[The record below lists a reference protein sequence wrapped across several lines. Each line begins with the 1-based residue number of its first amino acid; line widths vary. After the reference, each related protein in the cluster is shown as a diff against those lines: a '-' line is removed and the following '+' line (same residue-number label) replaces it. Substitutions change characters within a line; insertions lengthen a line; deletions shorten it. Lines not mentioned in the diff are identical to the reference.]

1 MRKAFELLI
10 YYLKGMVVSVSALLF
25 CIMMSKA
32 FGSEII
38 ADIWVTKFALTRGI
52 QHEKAKLEAGGK
64 VAFTETDYYRNG
76 EFELSENQAVAKAEV
91 MRRKEIQSL
100 QRRLDKLNELRFG
113 DAK

>member
-1 MRKAFELLI
+1 MRNGSVAAFGIIIL
-10 YYLKGMVVSVSALLF
+10 ALWALF
-25 CIMMSKA
+25 NKA

-76 EFELSENQAVAKAEV
+76 EFELSEKQAVAKAEV

-113 DAK
+113 DIK

>member
-1 MRKAFELLI
+1 MLNTIQTRMLFLAMTLISHSNLAF
-10 YYLKGMVVSVSALLF
+10 ST
-25 CIMMSKA
+25 
-32 FGSEII
+32 EII
-38 ADIWVTKFALTRGI
+38 ADIWVTKYSLTRGI

-76 EFELSENQAVAKAEV
+76 EFELSEMQAVAKAEV

-113 DAK
+113 DSE

>member
-1 MRKAFELLI
+1 MRDLFWLAAAVLLLTIASKVAKAD
-10 YYLKGMVVSVSALLF
+10 
-25 CIMMSKA
+25 
-32 FGSEII
+32 EII

-76 EFELSENQAVAKAEV
+76 EFELSEKQAVAKAEV

-113 DAK
+113 DSK